1 MIRALKALLASGD
14 LVNMKQ
20 LKLSTGFTL
29 LELMVVISIIAI
41 LAAIA
46 IPSFYSLIR
55 NERIKSASYNLFA
68 SLTVA
73 RSEAIK
79 RNDDVTITPVTA
91 GSWQDGWQVSA
102 ADGTDIKNQGA
113 LAGIAVSGAPASL
126 TYKRTGRLSAAALPS
141 FQFDINPADSN
152 FIRCLTIELSGLPR
166 TKKGA
171 CS

>member
-102 ADGTDIKNQGA
+102 GGNVIKNQEA
-113 LAGIAVSGAPASL
+113 LSGIAVSGAPASL
-126 TYKRTGRLSAAALPS
+126 IYKRTGRLSAAATPS

>member
-1 MIRALKALLASGD
+1 MIRALKALVASGD
-14 LVNMKQ
+14 LVHMKQ
-20 LKLSTGFTL
+20 LKLSMGFTL
-29 LELMVVISIIAI
+29 VEMMVVISIIAI

-46 IPSFYSLIR
+46 IPSFQSLIR
-55 NERIKSASYNLFA
+55 NERVKSASYNLFA

-79 RNDDVTITPVTA
+79 RNADVTIAPVTA

-102 ADGTDIKNQGA
+102 GGNVIKNQEA
-113 LAGIAVSGAPASL
+113 LSGIAVSGAPASL
-126 TYKRTGRLSAAALPS
+126 TYKRTGRLSAAATPS

>member
-102 ADGTDIKNQGA
+102 GGNVIKNQEA
-113 LAGIAVSGAPASL
+113 LSGIAVSGAPASV
-126 TYKRTGRLSAAALPS
+126 TYKRTGRLSAAATPS